1 MSSPE
6 SSLPEAWVRRIWDT
20 MRATYG
26 AAFDR
31 QWECPAGVTPQ
42 AHVQTLME
50 TWGRGLAQLQQNP
63 SAIAYG
69 LDNLPADH
77 PPNLLQFRA
86 LCNRRPGPSR
96 SDREEAEKQKA
107 LPSPKPDPKRVQQVL
122 AGITRPSEHKDPLAW
137 AKRLQRL
144 DTENRG
150 RMEDGRPI
158 TLAQRQTYRVALGLD
173 RMEQFA

>member
-1 MSSPE
+1 
-6 SSLPEAWVRRIWDT
+6 
-20 MRATYG
+20 
-26 AAFDR
+26 
-31 QWECPAGVTPQ
+31 
-42 AHVQTLME
+42 ME

-77 PPNLLQFRA
+77 PPNLLQFKA
-86 LCNRRPGPSR
+86 LCNRRPEPR
-96 SDREEAEKQKA
+96 PVA

-144 DTENRG
+144 DTENHG